1 MDRAVGKIRLNS
13 GDAMLRDKPAIGM
26 MEFNSIAAGIA
37 TADAMLKR
45 APVELLECRPVCPGK
60 FIVLVHGMTDPVNE
74 AMAAADERGT
84 EATID
89 RLLLPNVHP
98 SIFPAIVGAVEC
110 TDVESLG
117 IIETIS
123 MASTIVAAD
132 ASAKAADVTLTEMRL
147 ANGLGG
153 KSFYLMVGDLPN
165 VEAGVEAGLEKVRE
179 AGLLVRY
186 EIIQQLHGD
195 VRAKVMF

>member
-1 MDRAVGKIRLNS
+1 MDPA
-13 GDAMLRDKPAIGM
+13 LRNIQLAAGSTLGEKPAIGM
-26 MEFNSIAAGIA
+26 VEFNSIAGGIA

-45 APVELLECRPVCPGK
+45 APVDLLECRPVCPGK
-60 FIVLVHGMTDPVNE
+60 FIVLVGGMTDPVNE

-84 EATID
+84 EAVVD

-98 SIFPAIVGAVEC
+98 SIFPAIVGAVEVQE
-110 TDVESLG
+110 VESLG

-123 MASTIVAAD
+123 VASTIVAAD
-132 ASAKAADVTLTEMRL
+132 ASAKAAEVTLTEMRL

-153 KSFYLMVGDLPN
+153 KSFYLMVGALPD
-165 VEAGVEAGLEKVRE
+165 VEAATEAALEKVRA

-186 EIIQQLHGD
+186 ELIQQLHET
-195 VRAKVMF
+195 VRQKVMF

>member
-1 MDRAVGKIRLNS
+1 MDPALRNIQLAS
-13 GDAMLRDKPAIGM
+13 GSTLGEKPAIGM

-45 APVELLECRPVCPGK
+45 APVDLLECRPVCPGK
-60 FIVLVHGMTDPVNE
+60 FIVLVGGLTDPVNE
-74 AMAAADERGT
+74 AMAAADDRGT
-84 EATID
+84 EAMVD

-98 SIFPAIVGAVEC
+98 SIFPAIVGAVEVQE
-110 TDVESLG
+110 VESLG

-123 MASTIVAAD
+123 VASTIVAAD
-132 ASAKAADVTLTEMRL
+132 ASAKAAEVTLTEMRL

-153 KSFYLMVGDLPN
+153 KSFYLMVGALPD
-165 VEAGVEAGLEKVRE
+165 VEAATEAALDVVRD

-186 EIIQQLHGD
+186 ELIQQLHES
-195 VRAKVMF
+195 VRQKVMF

>member
-1 MDRAVGKIRLNS
+1 MDPA
-13 GDAMLRDKPAIGM
+13 LRNIQLAFGRTLGEKPAIGM
-26 MEFNSIAAGIA
+26 VEFNSIAGGIA

-45 APVELLECRPVCPGK
+45 APVDLLECRPVCPGK
-60 FIVLVHGMTDPVNE
+60 FIVLVGGMTDPVNE

-84 EATID
+84 EAVVD

-98 SIFPAIVGAVEC
+98 SIFPAIVGAVEVQE
-110 TDVESLG
+110 VESLG

-123 MASTIVAAD
+123 VASTIVAAD

-153 KSFYLMVGDLPN
+153 KSFYLMVGTLHD
-165 VEAGVEAGLEKVRE
+165 VEAATEAGLEMVRS

-186 EIIQQLHGD
+186 ELIQQLHDG
-195 VRAKVMF
+195 VRQKVMF

>member
-1 MDRAVGKIRLNS
+1 MERAIGKIRLTT
-13 GDAMLRDKPAIGM
+13 GDSMLANKPAIGM
-26 MEFNSIAAGIA
+26 VEFNSIAAGIA

-45 APVELLECRPVCPGK
+45 APVDLLECRPVCPGK
-60 FIVLVHGMTDPVNE
+60 FIVLVHGLTDPINE

-84 EATID
+84 EAVID

-98 SIFPAIVGAVEC
+98 SIFKAIVGAVEAQ
-110 TDVESLG
+110 DVESLA

-123 MASTIVAAD
+123 VASTIVAAD

-153 KSFYLMVGDLPN
+153 KSFYLMIGDLPN
-165 VEAGVEAGLEKVRE
+165 VEAGVEAALETVRE
-179 AGLLVRY
+179 SGLLVRY
-186 EIIQQLHGD
+186 EVIQQLHGD
-195 VRAKVMF
+195 VRQKVMF